1 MLQIELIDTHC
12 HLDADPLR
20 EDLGERLA
28 RARADGVTTFLV
40 PAIHQGQWALQAEVV
55 ARHEGVYGAYGLHP
69 CYMALHDLRQ
79 VDALEQA
86 LNDYKAVAVGEIGLD
101 FFIDPH
107 DVTAQI
113 ALLEAQLNVARNLGL
128 PVILHARKSHDLLL
142 RSLRR
147 IPVPG
152 GIVHAFSGSLQ
163 QAQAFVE
170 MGFLIGFGGGVTYD
184 RANKL
189 RTILNALSLDAI
201 ALETDAPDIPPC
213 FARDV
218 PNTPEHLRR
227 IADIVAGL
235 KGVALEELAQT
246 TTRRVRAIF
255 RLPV

>member
-20 EDLGERLA
+20 DELGVRLA
-28 RARADGVTTFLV
+28 RARADGVTAFLV
-40 PAIHQGQWALQAEVV
+40 PAVHRDQWALQAEVV
-55 ARHEGVYGAYGLHP
+55 DRHEGVYGAYGMHP
-69 CYMALHDLRQ
+69 CYMELHDLRH

-86 LNDYKAVAVGEIGLD
+86 LHEYKAVAVGEIGLD
-101 FFIDPH
+101 FFIEPH
-107 DVTAQI
+107 DESAQI
-113 ALLEAQLNVARNLGL
+113 ALLEAQLSVAKNLDL

-142 RSLRR
+142 KSLRR
-147 IPVPG
+147 IHVPG

-163 QAQAFVE
+163 QAQIFVE
-170 MGFLIGFGGGVTYD
+170 MGFLVGFGGGVTYD

-189 RTILNALSLDAI
+189 RTILNTLSLDAI

-227 IADIVAGL
+227 IAEIVADL
-235 KGVALEELAQT
+235 KGVALDELAQT
-246 TTRRVRAIF
+246 TTRRVREVF